1 MEGVRTLDTGR
12 IVSIR
17 RRVPSRDRN
26 VPPRDDGDQG
36 RQGATMG
43 TQPGGASAAAN
54 GAATNGHAGANGHD
68 ESDLLPLGVV
78 EAPEAGGWAVVN
90 LETLRVV
97 EPGYVWPRREQAV
110 RWARQELARERQ
122 DEDEYRRR
130 QDEPVARGL
139 ARSWAG
145 SQQPAASP
153 RDTAR

>member
-1 MEGVRTLDTGR
+1 
-12 IVSIR
+12 
-17 RRVPSRDRN
+17 
-26 VPPRDDGDQG
+26 
-36 RQGATMG
+36 MG
-43 TQPGGASAAAN
+43 TQPGGAAS
-54 GAATNGHAGANGHD
+54 ATNGHADANGQAETNGRADANGHAD

-90 LETLRVV
+90 LTTLRVV

-110 RWARQELARERQ
+110 RWARQELERERLE
-122 DEDEYRRR
+122 EDEYRRR

-145 SQQPAASP
+145 SQRPEASP